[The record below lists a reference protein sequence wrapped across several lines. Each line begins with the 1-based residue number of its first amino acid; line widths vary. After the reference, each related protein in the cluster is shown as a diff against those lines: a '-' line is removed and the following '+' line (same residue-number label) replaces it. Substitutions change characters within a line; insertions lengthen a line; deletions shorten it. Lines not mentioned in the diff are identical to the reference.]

1 MANQVSYGLANRGVI
16 GYTTDSRAANVRVY
30 RIVAHPRRC
39 AAAGFRR
46 IVHGTKDDEI
56 SNEISFTPAPSTSVQ
71 ERAGRKDRPQSGPAR
86 PGDKDAEGA
95 ISGKALQR
103 PEGFR
108 LREEAGAGRD
118 RAHGG

>member
-16 GYTTDSRAANVRVY
+16 GYTTDSRAANARVY

-56 SNEISFTPAPSTSVQ
+56 SNEICFTPSSSTSV
-71 ERAGRKDRPQSGPAR
+71 RASDGSQDRFQSGPVR
-86 PGDKDAEGA
+86 PGEQDGEGA
-95 ISGKALQR
+95 ISGQAPQPPPGL
-103 PEGFR
+103 P
-108 LREEAGAGRD
+108 A
-118 RAHGG
+118 